1 MRVTNILILLC
12 ILASLCSWYLSGVS
26 SSLVQDNLAFSLKN
40 MEEGRVW
47 TVVTAIFVHASFLHL
62 LGNMIF
68 LYVFGNTLE
77 SLSNSKRVL
86 FAFFLGGLLS
96 FPLSLPFFPSDATFV
111 GASAAIFTL
120 TAVVMLMKP
129 LRFSWLLLMPVG
141 LVAIL
146 YFLYN
151 AFAVYYHLQSD
162 VAYVSHI
169 IGFSLGLPLG
179 IAWSTQWKRNLMISI
194 GLLAAYFIILQIV
207 TQFVL
212 PSIGKFTLPI
222 LISRNSFQP
231 TRHVQ
236 LFANCCYPYV

>member
-1 MRVTNILILLC
+1 MVERN
-12 ILASLCSWYLSGVS
+12 
-26 SSLVQDNLAFSLKN
+26 LVFSLKN
-40 MEEGRVW
+40 LVEGRVW
-47 TVVTAIFVHASFLHL
+47 TLVTAIFVHASLIHL

-77 SLSNSKRVL
+77 SVTDSKHML
-86 FAFFLGGLLS
+86 GTFFLGGLLT

-120 TAVVMLMKP
+120 TAVVMLIKP

-151 AFAVYYHLQSD
+151 GLAVYYHLQSN
-162 VAYVSHI
+162 VAYISHI

-179 IAWSTQWKRNLMISI
+179 IAWSTQWKRNLLISI
-194 GLLAAYFIILQIV
+194 GLLTVYFVILYLVMQYA
-207 TQFVL
+207 L
-212 PSIGKFTLPI
+212 PYLTKSGL
-222 LISRNSFQP
+222 L
-231 TRHVQ
+231 
-236 LFANCCYPYV
+236 

>member
-1 MRVTNILILLC
+1 MSPADVDR
-12 ILASLCSWYLSGVS
+12 Y
-26 SSLVQDNLAFSLKN
+26 LAFSLTN
-40 MEEGRVW
+40 LQEGRVW
-47 TVVTAIFVHASFLHL
+47 TLVTAIFVHASILHI

-77 SLSNSKRVL
+77 SVTNSKRQML
-86 FAFFLGGLLS
+86 TAFFLGGILS
-96 FPLSLPFFPSDATFV
+96 FPLSIPFFPPGTSFV

-129 LRFSWLLLMPVG
+129 LRWSWLLFMPVG

-151 AFAVYYHLQSD
+151 GLAVYYQQQSD

-179 IAWSTQWKRNLMISI
+179 IAWSVQWKRNLLISI
-194 GLLAAYFIILQIV
+194 GLLAVY
-207 TQFVL
+207 FVL
-212 PSIGKFTLPI
+212 LYFVTHYILPSL
-222 LISRNSFQP
+222 
-231 TRHVQ
+231 
-236 LFANCCYPYV
+236 